1 MAGSIVK
8 EAYCDRGYRGHKHS
22 GKTVVHIAGTKR
34 RLSRSLRKW
43 IKRRCAIE
51 PIIGHLKSD
60 GRMDRNYLKGK
71 IGDKINA
78 LLCGSGA
85 NIRKLIAAFLCP
97 LSFCKEFTHFVKQ
110 CCHFMGLQ
118 TQVILTETT

>member
-118 TQVILTETT
+118 TQVIMTETT